1 MTQGASHSIKLNE
14 WQSLSELTLI
24 CTTASHVVS
33 SQFIGTNHEINMWLQ
48 ISRFHELWPYCI
60 VPFWMH
66 MFGSAF
72 PLLQV
77 YRKWRVIQRGDQ
89 SIWEQQSES
98 NSREQPTARHIL
110 QTAYQVGMPDTAVH
124 SAGSK
129 SNYTVSTFYLTT
141 SVCYILPAECTTLL
155 QYVWAVCQVRYTNTL
170 CVGSLPIALH

>member
-1 MTQGASHSIKLNE
+1 MTEGTSHPIKLNE

-33 SQFIGTNHEINMWLQ
+33 PQFIGTNHEMNMWLQKVELQ

-60 VPFWMH
+60 VTFWMH
-66 MFGSAF
+66 MFGSAS

-98 NSREQPTARHIL
+98 NSREQPTAGQIL
-110 QTAYQVGMPDTAVH
+110 QTAYRVGMPDTAVH

-129 SNYTVSTFYLTT
+129 SNYTVSIFYLKT
-141 SVCYILPAECTTLL
+141 SVCYVLSAECATLL
-155 QYVWAVCQVRYTNTL
+155 QYVWAVCQLRYTNTL
-170 CVGSLPIALH
+170 CSVLH